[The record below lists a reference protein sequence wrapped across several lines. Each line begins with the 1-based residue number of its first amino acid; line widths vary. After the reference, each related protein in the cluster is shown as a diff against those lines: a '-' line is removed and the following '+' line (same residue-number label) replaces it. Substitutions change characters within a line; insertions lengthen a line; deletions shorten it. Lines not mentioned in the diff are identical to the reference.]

1 MAILK
6 KIKLFDWIGLILMLS
21 TGYFLDLTIPDL
33 ELLPRFGAL
42 CVIVA
47 LFIAGFNSRSPIY
60 ENYDGMAIS
69 KLPSIN
75 ASDEVLQKYKAAEIE
90 RKSSAE
96 LARDALFV
104 RVPLWA
110 GIGTL
115 VWGFGD
121 LIS

>member
-6 KIKLFDWIGLILMLS
+6 KTKLFDWIGLVLMLG
-21 TGYFLDLTIPDL
+21 TGYFLNLTTPDL

-60 ENYDGMAIS
+60 ENYDGMEIN

-75 ASDEVLQKYKAAEIE
+75 AADEVLEKHKAAEIE

-104 RVPLWA
+104 
-110 GIGTL
+110 
-115 VWGFGD
+115 
-121 LIS
+121 